1 MPFNPKDVAR
11 AVRQHR
17 VAAGLTQ
24 AELAEH
30 AGLAFET
37 ISRIESGRE
46 PPSLRTAIG
55 LADALAVSLDAVVG
69 HVPGQP
75 PPQRPALR
83 TRCTKASCGR
93 AAPGSQDAQAPERP
107 GARTA
112 ARTQANVATRAV
124 IAVSACRSRPRIPT
138 LIEQAREIIAC
149 QADRATCRTRARRR
163 VPGRP

>member
-69 HVPGQP
+69 HRPGQP
-75 PPQRPALR
+75 TPREPRFAPDVRRLLASAQRLDPGMLRHLNALVRGLSRGRKRTQRPA
-83 TRCTKASCGR
+83 
-93 AAPGSQDAQAPERP
+93 P
-107 GARTA
+107 
-112 ARTQANVATRAV
+112 
-124 IAVSACRSRPRIPT
+124 
-138 LIEQAREIIAC
+138 
-149 QADRATCRTRARRR
+149 
-163 VPGRP
+163 